1 MKRVSAAWKGVV
13 VGICLVVGLLHFVAG
28 PRYGGPWPRFVRGY
42 LIDIL
47 LPLALYLLLGISWRV
62 LAGSRLARGLV
73 VLAVGGTVE
82 GLQYLG
88 LPLFGATFDPLDLVM
103 YVLGVSGGAIVELV
117 VAPRLSGPAEIQ
129 TRSTS

>member
-1 MKRVSAAWKGVV
+1 
-13 VGICLVVGLLHFVAG
+13 VGLLHFVAG
-28 PRYGGPWPRFVRGY
+28 PNYGGPWPGFVTGY

-62 LAGSRLARGLV
+62 LADSRLARGLL

-82 GLQYLG
+82 GLQYVG

-103 YVLGVSGGAIVELV
+103 YALGVSGGVIVELV
-117 VAPRLSGPAEIQ
+117 VAPRFSWSGGARVSRDAGQP
-129 TRSTS
+129 SN